1 MKENLN
7 QKPRKKV
14 QVVVIAQTE
23 VLLLEFNTNERHNY
37 HGFQNITGGVENDE
51 TYAQAAKREL
61 FEETGV
67 EADVVEL
74 ELEFHFVDR
83 WEHAVTEKVFLC
95 VLDKKPL
102 VKISE
107 EHQSYKWVPVKQV
120 QITDFLFASNFESF
134 EKARDFMEEIK

>member
-14 QVVVIAQTE
+14 QVVVIAQAE

-51 TYAQAAKREL
+51 SYAQAAKREL

-83 WEHAVTEKVFLC
+83 WDHTVTEKVFLC
-95 VLDKKPL
+95 VLDKKPP

-107 EHQSYKWVPVKQV
+107 EHKSYKWIPVNQV

-134 EKARDFMEEIK
+134 EKARDFLEKIK